1 MANNQ
6 TLQRI
11 KAIQARLGL
20 VADGII
26 GPATL
31 TALENIIGQ
40 VLGQPEVAVA
50 HQMKIS
56 QKGLGQIIKFE
67 IGSKAYYNRKLKS
80 PVWPGGQSGVTIG
93 VGYDLGYHSE
103 RQIARDWKGRVDD
116 ADLKGLLRVSG
127 IKGRAAKRKAASL
140 HHISIPY
147 QVSQEVFLTRVL
159 PDFAKQT
166 KRAFPSVGA
175 LPPDAQAMLLSL
187 VFNRGPGMANNNRR
201 REMRN
206 IKLLVPSGNLPAIAS
221 EVRSMIR
228 IWKGKDIER
237 TMTRRRNKE
246 AEMIENARDES
257 ILPEAEVILV

>member
-6 TLQRI
+6 ILQRI

-31 TALENIIGQ
+31 TALENTIGQ
-40 VLGQPEVAVA
+40 VLGPPVRPVA

-56 QKGLGQIIKFE
+56 RKGLEQIIQFE
-67 IGSKAYYNRKLKS
+67 IGTKAYYNRKLKS

-93 VGYDLGYHSE
+93 IGYDLGYHNQ
-103 RQIARDWKGRVDD
+103 RQIASDWKGRVDD
-116 ADLKGLLRVSG
+116 ADLKGLLKVSG
-127 IKGRAAKRKAASL
+127 IKGRAAKRKSTSL
-140 HHISIPY
+140 RHISIPY

-159 PDFAKQT
+159 PDFAKKT
-166 KRAFPSVGA
+166 KRAFPGVEA

-187 VFNRGPGMANNNRR
+187 VFNRGPGMANNDRR

-206 IKLLVPSGNLPAIAS
+206 IRLLVPSGNLSAIAA

-228 IWKGKDIER
+228 IWKGQNIER
-237 TMTRRRNKE
+237 TMTRRRNDE
-246 AEMIENARDES
+246 AELIENARDES
-257 ILPEAEVILV
+257 TLPEAEIILV